1 MGARLP
7 LERVEQ
13 CLQQGKAA
21 AQRLGVQAAIV
32 VVDAAGHLMGALRF
46 ADALWITPELARA
59 KANTAVAFRASTAE
73 LEERWRERPLFATS
87 VVNLGPGQFV
97 VGKGAVPIVI
107 DGTVV
112 GAVGVSGGIP
122 ADLDHAIAE
131 AAVHAG

>member
-1 MGARLP
+1 MPPVLT

-13 CLQQGKAA
+13 CLQQGKAE

-46 ADALWITPELARA
+46 ADALWVTPQIAQA
-59 KANTAVAFRASTAE
+59 KATTAVAFRASTAE
-73 LEERWRERPLFATS
+73 LEARWQERPMFANS
-87 VVNLGPGQFV
+87 VVNLSPGKFV
-97 VGKGAVPIVI
+97 VGKGAIPLVL
-107 DGTVV
+107 DGAVV

-131 AAVHAG
+131 AAARE